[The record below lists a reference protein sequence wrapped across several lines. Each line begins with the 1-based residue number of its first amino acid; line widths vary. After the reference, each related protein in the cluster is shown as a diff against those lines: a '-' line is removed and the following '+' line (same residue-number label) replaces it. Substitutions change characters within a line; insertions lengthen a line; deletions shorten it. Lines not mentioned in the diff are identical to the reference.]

1 MNTKDLKLEITDVEE
16 LHITTTNGKVIDLEN
31 SDLSVGKIVF
41 KKKENELPTKW
52 EDLKII
58 KGFYVISCNIY
69 NGGDLPTSFSNKNVF
84 PTKAEAEACL
94 ALSQLCQL
102 RDAYNGEPL
111 ADWCDWTN
119 SNQKKYCIVI
129 YKGEVCKD
137 HYLNISQILAFKTSK
152 LRDKFV
158 ENFEDLILTAKPLL

>member
-1 MNTKDLKLEITDVEE
+1 MNDKIVITAEADE
-16 LHITTTNGKVIDLEN
+16 LTIEPKNGKVIDLEN

-41 KKKENELPTKW
+41 KKKEKELPTKW
-52 EDLKII
+52 EELKII
-58 KGFYVISCNIY
+58 KGFYVNSGNIH
-69 NGGDLPTSFSNKNVF
+69 NGRDLPTSFSNKNVF

-111 ADWCDWTN
+111 ADWCNWTN
-119 SNQKKYCIVI
+119 SNQKKHCIVI
-129 YKGEVCKD
+129 YKGEIYKD
-137 HYLNISQILAFKTSK
+137 DYVNISKILSFKTKK

>member
-1 MNTKDLKLEITDVEE
+1 MNDKIVITAEADE
-16 LHITTTNGKVIDLEN
+16 LTIEPKNGKVIDLEN

-41 KKKENELPTKW
+41 KKKETELPTKW
-52 EDLKII
+52 EDLVNI
-58 KGFYVISCNIY
+58 KGCYVRANYISKY
-69 NGGDLPTSFSNKNVF
+69 NEYTALDSNKNVF
-84 PTKAEAEACL
+84 PTKEEAEACL

-111 ADWCDWTN
+111 ANWCNWTN

-129 YKGEVCKD
+129 YKGEIYKD
-137 HYLNISQILAFKTSK
+137 DCVNISMILSFKTEK

>member
-1 MNTKDLKLEITDVEE
+1 MNDEIIITAEADE
-16 LHITTTNGKVIDLEN
+16 LIIEPKNGKVIDLEN

-52 EDLKII
+52 EDLK
-58 KGFYVISCNIY
+58 KLDGFYVEINSEIDSISD
-69 NGGDLPTSFSNKNVF
+69 GDISAINRNVF
-84 PTKAEAEACL
+84 PTKTEAEACL

-111 ADWCDWTN
+111 ANWCDWE
-119 SNQKKYCIVI
+119 SNEKKYVI
-129 YKGEVCKD
+129 YFDEG
-137 HYLNISQILAFKTSK
+137 NISKGILFFSSVVLAFKTEK

>member
-1 MNTKDLKLEITDVEE
+1 MNDKIVITAEADE
-16 LHITTTNGKVIDLEN
+16 LTIEPKNGKVIDLEN

-41 KKKENELPTKW
+41 KKKEKELPTKW
-52 EDLKII
+52 EDLKKL
-58 KGFYVISCNIY
+58 KGYYVNDLSEIFYLRNANMTIS
-69 NGGDLPTSFSNKNVF
+69 KNLF

-129 YKGEVCKD
+129 YKGEIYKD
-137 HYLNISQILAFKTSK
+137 DNVNISNILSFKTEK
-152 LRDKFV
+152 LRYKFI

>member
-1 MNTKDLKLEITDVEE
+1 MNDKIGITAEADE
-16 LHITTTNGKVIDLEN
+16 LIIEPKKGKVIDLEN

-41 KKKENELPTKW
+41 KKKENELPNKW
-52 EDLKII
+52 EDLK
-58 KGFYVISCNIY
+58 KLDGFYVDVDSEIDSISD
-69 NGGDLPTSFSNKNVF
+69 GDISAINRNVF

-111 ADWCDWTN
+111 ADWCDWKN
-119 SNQKKYCIVI
+119 SNQKKCCIVI
-129 YKGEVCKD
+129 YRGEIYKD
-137 HYLNISQILAFKTSK
+137 DYVNISKILSFKTEK

>member
-1 MNTKDLKLEITDVEE
+1 MNDKIVITAEADE
-16 LHITTTNGKVIDLEN
+16 LTIEPINGKVIDLEN

-52 EDLKII
+52 EDLK
-58 KGFYVISCNIY
+58 KLDGFYVDIDSEIDSISDGAISAINR
-69 NGGDLPTSFSNKNVF
+69 NVF

-111 ADWCDWTN
+111 ADWCDWKSQCN
-119 SNQKKYCIVI
+119 YCIEVYENEI
-129 YKGEVCKD
+129 SKFDYKCTRRV
-137 HYLNISQILAFKTSK
+137 LAFKTSK
-152 LRDKFV
+152 LRDEFF
-158 ENFEDLILTAKPLL
+158 ENFRELIETAKPLL

>member
-1 MNTKDLKLEITDVEE
+1 MNDEIVITAEANE
-16 LHITTTNGKVIDLEN
+16 LTIEPTNGIVIDLEN

-41 KKKENELPTKW
+41 KKKEKELPTKW
-52 EDLKII
+52 EELKII
-58 KGFYVISCNIY
+58 KGFYVNSCDIR
-69 NGGDLPTSFSNKNVF
+69 NGGDLPTSFLNKNVF
-84 PTKAEAEACL
+84 PTKSEAEACL

-111 ADWCDWTN
+111 ADWCNWTN

-129 YKGEVCKD
+129 YKGEIYKD
-137 HYLNISQILAFKTSK
+137 DCMNISKILSFKTEK

-158 ENFEDLILTAKPLL
+158 ENFRELIETAKPLL